1 MVNLHGKNNGA
12 KPSTS
17 FTADFPTG
25 HVCYVHKEVLAD
37 DVIPCDTEEGSLH
50 RHLGHLQGIDPGC
63 WLGQLKIE

>member
-50 RHLGHLQGIDPGC
+50 RHLGHL
-63 WLGQLKIE
+63 